1 MKKYHVNVNGNDYEI
16 AIELLDDEACCTQMP
31 TKPAST
37 PKPASSAHAG
47 SISITSPM
55 PGTILKINF
64 AQGATVKK
72 GDVIMILE
80 AMKMENEILAPEDG
94 KLASLNVTNGASV
107 ESGTLLC
114 TLG

>member
-16 AIELLDDEACCTQMP
+16 AIELLDDEACGAQTPNAPVHTQKP
-31 TKPAST
+31 TTPAHT
-37 PKPASSAHAG
+37 G
-47 SISITSPM
+47 SISINSPM

-64 AQGATVKK
+64 AQGATIKK

-80 AMKMENEILAPEDG
+80 AMKMENEILAPQDG
-94 KLASLNVTNGASV
+94 KLISLNVTSGASV

>member
-16 AIELLDDEACCTQMP
+16 AIELLDDEACCTQTP
-31 TKPAST
+31 TVPVHT
-37 PKPASSAHAG
+37 PKPTTPMHTG
-47 SISITSPM
+47 SVSITSPM
-55 PGTILKINF
+55 PGIILKVNF

-80 AMKMENEILAPEDG
+80 AMKMENEILAPQDG
-94 KLASLNVTNGASV
+94 KLISLNVTSGASV

>member
-31 TKPAST
+31 TAPAQPSKPTTSV
-37 PKPASSAHAG
+37 PAG
-47 SISITSPM
+47 SVSITSPM
-55 PGTILKINF
+55 PGTILKINL

-80 AMKMENEILAPEDG
+80 AMKMENEILAPQDG
-94 KLASLNVTNGASV
+94 KLTFLNVTSGASV
-107 ESGTLLC
+107 ESGTVLC